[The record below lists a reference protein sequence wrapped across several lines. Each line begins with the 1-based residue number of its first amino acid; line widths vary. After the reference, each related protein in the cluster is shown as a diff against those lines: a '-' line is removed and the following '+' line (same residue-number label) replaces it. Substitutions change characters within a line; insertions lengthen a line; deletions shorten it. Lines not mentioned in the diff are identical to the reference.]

1 MSEKFDVIVIGAGP
15 AGYVAA
21 IRCAQLG
28 LNTAC
33 IDNWLDEKG
42 KSSLGGTCL
51 NVGCIPS
58 KALLQSSEMFDQA
71 NREFSAHGIEVDSVK
86 LNLQKMMSRKE
97 KVVSDLTQGIASLLK
112 ANKVKTIVGTAKLL
126 AEKKVEVIVVGK
138 DSASENKEIYSAENI
153 IIASGSSSVEL
164 ASAPLTEDLI
174 VDSTGALSFE
184 SVPQRLGVIG
194 AGVIGLELGSVWR
207 RLGSEVVILEAQDV
221 FLPTADEQIARD
233 AKRVFKKQGLDVR
246 LNARLLDTKILPAG
260 TDKSAARK
268 VKVHFQNEKGDQE
281 EVFDKLIVA
290 VGRKPNSDHIFDEEA
305 ELLLDERAFIHVNEM
320 CETSQPGVYAIGD
333 VVRGPMLAHK
343 GSEEGMMVAELIA
356 GNHAEINYDL
366 IPAVIYTHP
375 EIAWSGKTE
384 QQLKAANENYKVGS
398 FPFVASGRAKAQGET
413 NGLVKVLSH
422 AETDRVLGIHV
433 FGAHASEL
441 IAQGVVAMALGAST
455 EDLAL
460 TIFAH
465 PSLSEAVHEAA
476 LAVDNRAIHIMQKR
490 K

>member
-1 MSEKFDVIVIGAGP
+1 M
-15 AGYVAA
+15 
-21 IRCAQLG
+21 
-28 LNTAC
+28 
-33 IDNWLDEKG
+33 
-42 KSSLGGTCL
+42 
-51 NVGCIPS
+51 
-58 KALLQSSEMFDQA
+58 
-71 NREFSAHGIEVDSVK
+71 
-86 LNLQKMMSRKE
+86 
-97 KVVSDLTQGIASLLK
+97 
-112 ANKVKTIVGTAKLL
+112 
-126 AEKKVEVIVVGK
+126 
-138 DSASENKEIYSAENI
+138 
-153 IIASGSSSVEL
+153 
-164 ASAPLTEDLI
+164 
-174 VDSTGALSFE
+174 
-184 SVPQRLGVIG
+184 
-194 AGVIGLELGSVWR
+194 
-207 RLGSEVVILEAQDV
+207 GSEVVILEAQDV